1 MQKHTSFF
9 SENVKMLITMKKIQ
23 DAVDG
28 AESLRKHLPL
38 PFEVSTIQN
47 FITQVPNKIKYSQ

>member
-1 MQKHTSFF
+1 
-9 SENVKMLITMKKIQ
+9 MKKIQ

-28 AESLRKHLPL
+28 AESLRKQLPL